1 MKKILAC
8 IICLTLAFGVTACGK
23 ASDKDSNGDTKIIS
37 DAKNK
42 QENSKSDTKKEV
54 SKKEV
59 NKKEVAGDAGK
70 GKSSKSKSKT
80 NSNKSK
86 TNSNKIDVDL
96 NNLNANVV
104 YSQVFL
110 MMTEP
115 DKFIGKRIRMSG
127 QFNVYAAEEGNPS
140 GVTEYYAIIIADAQ
154 ACCQQGIEF
163 VWPGH
168 TYPEG
173 FPEVKSNASVT
184 GIFEV
189 YEENGKKYCR
199 LVADTVEPL

>member
-70 GKSSKSKSKT
+70 GKSSKSKPKT
-80 NSNKSK
+80 KG
-86 TNSNKIDVDL
+86 NKIDVDL

-127 QFNVYAAEEGNPS
+127 QFNVYAAQEGNPS

>member
-42 QENSKSDTKKEV
+42 QENSKSNTKKEV
-54 SKKEV
+54 S
-59 NKKEVAGDAGK
+59 KKEVAGDAGK
-70 GKSSKSKSKT
+70 GKSSKSKSKA
-80 NSNKSK
+80 S
-86 TNSNKIDVDL
+86 SNKIDVDL

-104 YSQVFL
+104 YAQVFQ

-127 QFNVYAAEEGNPS
+127 QFNVYAAQEGNPS

-168 TYPEG
+168 TYPDG

-199 LVADTVEPL
+199 LIADTVEPL

>member
-42 QENSKSDTKKEV
+42 QENSKSNTKKEV
-54 SKKEV
+54 S
-59 NKKEVAGDAGK
+59 KKEVAGDAGK

-80 NSNKSK
+80 KG
-86 TNSNKIDVDL
+86 NKIDVDL

-127 QFNVYAAEEGNPS
+127 QFNVYAAQEGNPS

-168 TYPEG
+168 TYPDG

-199 LVADTVEPL
+199 LIADTVEPL

>member
-59 NKKEVAGDAGK
+59 AGDAGK

-80 NSNKSK
+80 K
-86 TNSNKIDVDL
+86 SNKIDVDL

-127 QFNVYAAEEGNPS
+127 QFNVYAAQEGNPS

-199 LVADTVEPL
+199 LVADSVEQL

>member
-42 QENSKSDTKKEV
+42 QENSKSNTKKDV
-54 SKKEV
+54 S
-59 NKKEVAGDAGK
+59 KKEVAGDAGK
-70 GKSSKSKSKT
+70 GKSSKTKSKT
-80 NSNKSK
+80 KG
-86 TNSNKIDVDL
+86 NKIDVDL

-127 QFNVYAAEEGNPS
+127 QFNVYAAQEGNPS

-199 LVADTVEPL
+199 LIADTVEPL

>member
-59 NKKEVAGDAGK
+59 AGDAGK
-70 GKSSKSKSKT
+70 DKSSKSKSKT
-80 NSNKSK
+80 KG
-86 TNSNKIDVDL
+86 NKIDVDL

-127 QFNVYAAEEGNPS
+127 QFNVYAAQEGNPS

>member
-70 GKSSKSKSKT
+70 GKSSKT
-80 NSNKSK
+80 KSK

-127 QFNVYAAEEGNPS
+127 QFNVYAAQEGNPS

-168 TYPEG
+168 TYPDG

>member
-1 MKKILAC
+1 MKKFLAC
-8 IICLTLAFGVTACGK
+8 IICLTLAVGVTACGK

-42 QENSKSDTKKEV
+42 QENSKSNTKKDV
-54 SKKEV
+54 S
-59 NKKEVAGDAGK
+59 KKEVAGDAGK

-80 NSNKSK
+80 NSNK
-86 TNSNKIDVDL
+86 IDVDL

-104 YSQVFL
+104 YAQVFQ

-127 QFNVYAAEEGNPS
+127 QFNVYAAQEGNPS

-199 LVADTVEPL
+199 LIADTVEPL

>member
-42 QENSKSDTKKEV
+42 QENSKSNTKKDV
-54 SKKEV
+54 S
-59 NKKEVAGDAGK
+59 KKEVAGDAGK

-80 NSNKSK
+80 KG
-86 TNSNKIDVDL
+86 NKIDVDL

-104 YSQVFL
+104 YAQVFQ

-168 TYPEG
+168 TYPDG

-199 LVADTVEPL
+199 LIADTVEPL

>member
-42 QENSKSDTKKEV
+42 QENSKSNTKKEV

-80 NSNKSK
+80 KG
-86 TNSNKIDVDL
+86 NKIDVDL

-104 YSQVFL
+104 YSQVYL

-127 QFNVYAAEEGNPS
+127 QFNVYAAQEGNPS

-199 LVADTVEPL
+199 LVADSVEQL

>member
-54 SKKEV
+54 

-80 NSNKSK
+80 S
-86 TNSNKIDVDL
+86 SNKIDVDL

-199 LVADTVEPL
+199 LVADSVEQL

>member
-80 NSNKSK
+80 KG
-86 TNSNKIDVDL
+86 NKIDVDL

-168 TYPEG
+168 TYPDG

-199 LVADTVEPL
+199 LIADTVEPL

>member
-42 QENSKSDTKKEV
+42 QENSKSNTKKEV

-59 NKKEVAGDAGK
+59 AGDASK

-80 NSNKSK
+80 S
-86 TNSNKIDVDL
+86 SNKIDIDL

-127 QFNVYAAEEGNPS
+127 QFNVYAAQEGNPS

-168 TYPEG
+168 TYPDG

-189 YEENGKKYCR
+189 YTEDGKKYCG

>member
-59 NKKEVAGDAGK
+59 AGDAGK
-70 GKSSKSKSKT
+70 DKSSKSKSKT
-80 NSNKSK
+80 KG
-86 TNSNKIDVDL
+86 NKIDVDL

-199 LVADTVEPL
+199 LVADSVEQL

>member
-1 MKKILAC
+1 MKKILIC

-42 QENSKSDTKKEV
+42 QENSKSNTKKEV
-54 SKKEV
+54 S
-59 NKKEVAGDAGK
+59 KKEVAGDAGK

-80 NSNKSK
+80 NSNK
-86 TNSNKIDVDL
+86 IDIDL

-127 QFNVYAAEEGNPS
+127 QFNVYAAQEGNPS

-168 TYPEG
+168 TYPNG

>member
-42 QENSKSDTKKEV
+42 QENSKSD

-80 NSNKSK
+80 K
-86 TNSNKIDVDL
+86 SNKIDVDL

-127 QFNVYAAEEGNPS
+127 QFNVYAAQEGNPS

-168 TYPEG
+168 TYPDG

>member
-54 SKKEV
+54 

-80 NSNKSK
+80 KG
-86 TNSNKIDVDL
+86 NKIDVDL

-127 QFNVYAAEEGNPS
+127 QFNVYAAQEGNPS

-168 TYPEG
+168 TYPDG

-199 LVADTVEPL
+199 LIADTVEPL

>member
-80 NSNKSK
+80 NG
-86 TNSNKIDVDL
+86 NKIDVDL

-127 QFNVYAAEEGNPS
+127 QFNVYAAQEGNPS

-168 TYPEG
+168 TYPDG

-199 LVADTVEPL
+199 LIADTVEPL

>member
-23 ASDKDSNGDTKIIS
+23 ANDKDSNGDTKIIS

-59 NKKEVAGDAGK
+59 AGDAGK

-80 NSNKSK
+80 KG
-86 TNSNKIDVDL
+86 NKIDVDL

-127 QFNVYAAEEGNPS
+127 QFNVYAAQEGNPS

-199 LVADTVEPL
+199 LIADSVEQL

>member
-37 DAKNK
+37 DVKNK
-42 QENSKSDTKKEV
+42 QENSKSNTKKEV
-54 SKKEV
+54 S
-59 NKKEVAGDAGK
+59 KKEVAGDAGK

-80 NSNKSK
+80 S
-86 TNSNKIDVDL
+86 SNKIDVDL

-127 QFNVYAAEEGNPS
+127 QFNVYAAQEGNPS

-168 TYPEG
+168 TYPDG

-189 YEENGKKYCR
+189 YTEDGKK
-199 LVADTVEPL
+199 

>member
-42 QENSKSDTKKEV
+42 QENSKSNTKKEV
-54 SKKEV
+54 S
-59 NKKEVAGDAGK
+59 KKEVAGDAGK
-70 GKSSKSKSKT
+70 GKSSKSKSKA
-80 NSNKSK
+80 S
-86 TNSNKIDVDL
+86 SNKIDVDL

-104 YSQVFL
+104 YAQVFQ

-127 QFNVYAAEEGNPS
+127 QFNVYAAQEGNPS

-199 LVADTVEPL
+199 LIADTVEPL

>member
-70 GKSSKSKSKT
+70 GKSSKT
-80 NSNKSK
+80 KSK

-127 QFNVYAAEEGNPS
+127 QFNVYAAQEGNPS

-199 LVADTVEPL
+199 LIADTVEPL

>member
-42 QENSKSDTKKEV
+42 QENSKSNTKKEA
-54 SKKEV
+54 S
-59 NKKEVAGDAGK
+59 KKEVAGDAGK

-80 NSNKSK
+80 S
-86 TNSNKIDVDL
+86 SNKIDIDL

-127 QFNVYAAEEGNPS
+127 QFNVYAAQEGNPS

-168 TYPEG
+168 TYPDG

-199 LVADTVEPL
+199 LIADTVEPL

>member
-1 MKKILAC
+1 MKKILIC

-42 QENSKSDTKKEV
+42 QENSKSNTKKEV

-59 NKKEVAGDAGK
+59 SGDAGK
-70 GKSSKSKSKT
+70 GKSSKS
-80 NSNKSK
+80 KSK

-104 YSQVFL
+104 YAQVFQ

-127 QFNVYAAEEGNPS
+127 QFNVYAAQEGNPS

-168 TYPEG
+168 TYPDG

-189 YEENGKKYCR
+189 YTEDGKKYCR

>member
-59 NKKEVAGDAGK
+59 AGDAGK

-80 NSNKSK
+80 K
-86 TNSNKIDVDL
+86 SNKIDVDL

-199 LVADTVEPL
+199 LVADSVEQL

>member
-42 QENSKSDTKKEV
+42 QENSKSNTKKDV
-54 SKKEV
+54 S
-59 NKKEVAGDAGK
+59 KKEVAGDAGK
-70 GKSSKSKSKT
+70 GKSSKSKSKA
-80 NSNKSK
+80 S
-86 TNSNKIDVDL
+86 SNKIDVDL

-104 YSQVFL
+104 YAQVFQ

-127 QFNVYAAEEGNPS
+127 QFNVYAAQEGNPS

-199 LVADTVEPL
+199 LVADSVEQL

>member
-1 MKKILAC
+1 MKKILIC

-42 QENSKSDTKKEV
+42 QENSKSNTKKEV
-54 SKKEV
+54 S
-59 NKKEVAGDAGK
+59 KKEVAGDAGK

-80 NSNKSK
+80 NSNK
-86 TNSNKIDVDL
+86 IDIDL

-127 QFNVYAAEEGNPS
+127 QFNVYAAQEGNPS

-168 TYPEG
+168 TYPDG

>member
-42 QENSKSDTKKEV
+42 QENSKSNTKKEV

-70 GKSSKSKSKT
+70 GKSSKTKSKT
-80 NSNKSK
+80 KG
-86 TNSNKIDVDL
+86 NKIDVDL

-127 QFNVYAAEEGNPS
+127 QFNVYAAQEGNPS

-199 LVADTVEPL
+199 LIADSVEQL

>member
-42 QENSKSDTKKEV
+42 QENSKSNTKKDV
-54 SKKEV
+54 S
-59 NKKEVAGDAGK
+59 KKEVAGDAGK
-70 GKSSKSKSKT
+70 GKSSKSKSKA
-80 NSNKSK
+80 S
-86 TNSNKIDVDL
+86 SNKIDVDL

-104 YSQVFL
+104 YAQVFQ

-127 QFNVYAAEEGNPS
+127 QFNVYAAQEGNPS

-189 YEENGKKYCR
+189 YEENGKKYCC
-199 LVADTVEPL
+199 LVADSVEQL

>member
-54 SKKEV
+54 
-59 NKKEVAGDAGK
+59 NKKEVADNAGK

-80 NSNKSK
+80 KG
-86 TNSNKIDVDL
+86 NKIDVDL

-199 LVADTVEPL
+199 LVADSVEQL

>member
-59 NKKEVAGDAGK
+59 AGDAGK

-80 NSNKSK
+80 KG
-86 TNSNKIDVDL
+86 NKIDVDL

-199 LVADTVEPL
+199 LIADTVEPL

>member
-42 QENSKSDTKKEV
+42 QENSKSNTKKEV
-54 SKKEV
+54 S
-59 NKKEVAGDAGK
+59 KKEVAGDAGK
-70 GKSSKSKSKT
+70 GKSSKS
-80 NSNKSK
+80 KSK

-104 YSQVFL
+104 YSQVYL

-127 QFNVYAAEEGNPS
+127 QFNVYAAQEGNPS

-168 TYPEG
+168 TYPDG

-199 LVADTVEPL
+199 LIADTVEPL

>member
-42 QENSKSDTKKEV
+42 QENSKSNTKKEV

-59 NKKEVAGDAGK
+59 NKKEVSDDAGK

-80 NSNKSK
+80 KG
-86 TNSNKIDVDL
+86 NKIDVDL

>member
-42 QENSKSDTKKEV
+42 QENSKSNTKKEV
-54 SKKEV
+54 S
-59 NKKEVAGDAGK
+59 KKEVAGDAGK

-80 NSNKSK
+80 S
-86 TNSNKIDVDL
+86 SNKIDVDL

-104 YSQVFL
+104 YAQVFQ

-127 QFNVYAAEEGNPS
+127 QFNVYAAQEGNPS

-199 LVADTVEPL
+199 LIADTVEPL

>member
-1 MKKILAC
+1 MKKILIC

-59 NKKEVAGDAGK
+59 AGDAGK

-80 NSNKSK
+80 KG
-86 TNSNKIDVDL
+86 NKIDVDL

-127 QFNVYAAEEGNPS
+127 QFNVYAAQEGNPS

-168 TYPEG
+168 TYPDG

-199 LVADTVEPL
+199 LVADTVEQL

>member
-42 QENSKSDTKKEV
+42 QENSKSDTKKDV

-59 NKKEVAGDAGK
+59 TGDAGK

-199 LVADTVEPL
+199 LVADSVEQL

>member
-42 QENSKSDTKKEV
+42 QENSKSNTKKEV
-54 SKKEV
+54 R
-59 NKKEVAGDAGK
+59 KKEVAGDAGK

-80 NSNKSK
+80 S
-86 TNSNKIDVDL
+86 SNKIDIDL

-127 QFNVYAAEEGNPS
+127 QFNVYAAQEGNPS

-168 TYPEG
+168 TYPDG

-199 LVADTVEPL
+199 LIADTVEPL

>member
-59 NKKEVAGDAGK
+59 NKKEVSDDAEK
-70 GKSSKSKSKT
+70 SKSSKSKSKT
-80 NSNKSK
+80 KG
-86 TNSNKIDVDL
+86 NKIDVDL

-199 LVADTVEPL
+199 LVADSVEQL

>member
-42 QENSKSDTKKEV
+42 QENSKSNTKKEV

-59 NKKEVAGDAGK
+59 AGDAVK

-80 NSNKSK
+80 S
-86 TNSNKIDVDL
+86 SNKIDIDL

-127 QFNVYAAEEGNPS
+127 QFNVYAAQEGNPS

-199 LVADTVEPL
+199 LVADSVEQL

>member
-59 NKKEVAGDAGK
+59 NKKEVADDAGK

-80 NSNKSK
+80 NG
-86 TNSNKIDVDL
+86 NKIDVDL

-199 LVADTVEPL
+199 LVADSVEQL